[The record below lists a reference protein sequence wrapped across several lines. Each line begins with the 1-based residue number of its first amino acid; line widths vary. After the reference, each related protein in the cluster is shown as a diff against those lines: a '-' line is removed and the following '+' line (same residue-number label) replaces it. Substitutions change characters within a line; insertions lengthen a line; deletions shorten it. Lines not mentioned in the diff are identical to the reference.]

1 MYTLSESVMIAF
13 SQRHSDFD
21 MAKGCF
27 KYNLNDTK
35 LFYCYIQNIISKKA
49 FLLRKTLE
57 VVLVEH
63 LVFYE
68 GGTEMKAVSK
78 TFKLQT
84 LKLPQFPLGLPL
96 QLDMLQGQIQGMFYG
111 FGFMGQAAFGDFE
124 GKTGA

>member
-1 MYTLSESVMIAF
+1 MT
-13 SQRHSDFD
+13 
-21 MAKGCF
+21 
-27 KYNLNDTK
+27 
-35 LFYCYIQNIISKKA
+35 QNIFSAIFKLSLRKA

-78 TFKLQT
+78 TFELQT
-84 LKLPQFPLGLPL
+84 LKLSQLPLGLPL
-96 QLDMLQGQIQGMFYG
+96 QLFMLQGQIQGMFNG